1 MIGSLAFA
9 TPLVLTALI
18 ALPVLWW
25 ILRAVPPAPIRRRF
39 PGVALLLGLKDDESQ
54 TDKTPW
60 WLLALRMLVL
70 AAAIIG
76 FAGPVLNPQTA
87 RTGEGPLLML
97 MDSSWASARDWSD
110 RLDRADLL
118 LDEASRA
125 GRPVALVQLTDL
137 PAGDLP
143 LQSANAWAARLPSL
157 VPAPYAPDMIAAAEW
172 AEALDGPLE
181 TYWIADGM
189 DHAGRDALTASLMDL
204 GPLSVFQGSRD
215 VIALAPP
222 RFEDGMVRA
231 TLTRLGQT
239 TPLPL
244 DVIAHGLDPAGI
256 PRELARSEAVFEAG
270 AAQAEAAFDL
280 PLELRN
286 RVTRF
291 EVAGLRGAG
300 TVTLTDDALQR
311 RQVALIAAGASD
323 EQQALLSPL
332 HYLRQALEP
341 TADLME
347 GALSAMLLASPD
359 VIILDDIATL
369 APEEEAELID
379 WVERGGLL
387 VRFAGPRLA
396 ASDVARDA
404 AGPLMPVRLREG
416 GRSVGGAMSWGEPK
430 QLRPFP
436 DSSPFFG
443 LTIPADVQISAQV
456 MAQPDPELAART
468 IASLTDGTPLVT
480 RTTLGQGSVVLF
492 HVTANAEWSSLPL
505 SGLFVQMLERLAI
518 STRPTTPDA
527 ADLEGT
533 VWTPE
538 EVLDG
543 FGTLRDAGTRAG
555 VEGALLAE
563 APLSAD
569 LLPGL
574 YAAEDRRIARNVITA
589 GTVLSP
595 AAWPASVPV
604 EGMSVIAPTDL
615 MAAFLT
621 AALILLMVDAIAS
634 LWLAGRLTGL
644 ARGTAGAAILAVI
657 LAMPQGA
664 PAQTADGLSAEDARA
679 LLATSEVTLAYVL
692 TGDTQIDDTSRAGL
706 QGLSNTLFQ
715 RTSVEPAPPI
725 GIDLERDELAF
736 FPMLYWPVTANQP
749 LPSSDAY
756 RRLNDYLRSGGM
768 IVFDTRDAHVGGFGS
783 GTPEGRRL
791 RTLAAPL
798 DIPPLEPVPPDHIL
812 TRTFYLLQDFPG
824 RHLSRDVWLEAS
836 PPDAEAVEGMP
847 FRNLNDG
854 VTPVLIGGNDWA
866 AAWAQDEMGR
876 PILPVGRGTTG
887 ERQREIALRFGVNLV
902 MYVLSGNYKS
912 DQVHVPALLDRLGQ

>member
-1 MIGSLAFA
+1 
-9 TPLVLTALI
+9 
-18 ALPVLWW
+18 
-25 ILRAVPPAPIRRRF
+25 
-39 PGVALLLGLKDDESQ
+39 
-54 TDKTPW
+54 
-60 WLLALRMLVL
+60 
-70 AAAIIG
+70 
-76 FAGPVLNPQTA
+76 
-87 RTGEGPLLML
+87 
-97 MDSSWASARDWSD
+97 
-110 RLDRADLL
+110 
-118 LDEASRA
+118 
-125 GRPVALVQLTDL
+125 
-137 PAGDLP
+137 
-143 LQSANAWAARLPSL
+143 
-157 VPAPYAPDMIAAAEW
+157 
-172 AEALDGPLE
+172 
-181 TYWIADGM
+181 
-189 DHAGRDALTASLMDL
+189 
-204 GPLSVFQGSRD
+204 
-215 VIALAPP
+215 
-222 RFEDGMVRA
+222 
-231 TLTRLGQT
+231 
-239 TPLPL
+239 
-244 DVIAHGLDPAGI
+244 
-256 PRELARSEAVFEAG
+256 
-270 AAQAEAAFDL
+270 
-280 PLELRN
+280 
-286 RVTRF
+286 
-291 EVAGLRGAG
+291 
-300 TVTLTDDALQR
+300 
-311 RQVALIAAGASD
+311 
-323 EQQALLSPL
+323 
-332 HYLRQALEP
+332 
-341 TADLME
+341 
-347 GALSAMLLASPD
+347 
-359 VIILDDIATL
+359 
-369 APEEEAELID
+369 
-379 WVERGGLL
+379 
-387 VRFAGPRLA
+387 
-396 ASDVARDA
+396 
-404 AGPLMPVRLREG
+404 
-416 GRSVGGAMSWGEPK
+416 
-430 QLRPFP
+430 
-436 DSSPFFG
+436 
-443 LTIPADVQISAQV
+443 

-791 RTLAAPL
+791 RALAAPL